1 MAFGGYNHNICKLNG
16 GVKGTV
22 SRSKGMRLLLSTYFG
37 VDLLC
42 GFTGTVLGPG
52 FGALG
57 FFLGVGEG
65 VDLLCGFTGTVF
77 AMIFNY

>member
-1 MAFGGYNHNICKLNG
+1 MVNYYFMYI
-16 GVKGTV
+16 TP
-22 SRSKGMRLLLSTYFG
+22 YFG
-37 VDLLC
+37 LALLC
-42 GFTGTVLGPG
+42 GFTRTFFGPG

-77 AMIFNY
+77 AMIFTF